1 MIWIYDIETFVNFFC
16 VTFKNPKSQEIKKFV
31 IFDDIQQGEELIK
44 FIQSN
49 SNSWFIGY
57 NSYHFDNPLLNFLYK
72 HSFETCMS
80 PAIEVARNVHKL
92 AIEIIT
98 NDNRDF
104 KYNLPFKHIDLM
116 RMGRYKKSLKLLGV
130 NLKWHKLQDLP
141 VPMDSWIQK
150 DQVNLILDYNLN
162 DVLITEQLYNHLKD
176 SIKFRHELS
185 VEYELDLYNESDTG
199 IANRILEKIYSE
211 SSGLRLKDFKDLRTE
226 RKFIKF
232 DWVVFKDI
240 TFITPEFDTLLEEV
254 KSHTYYKDQPFFSKK
269 ITFHGKTYKM
279 GVGGL
284 HSEDGP
290 KVYEETENMYII
302 DADVGSMYSATLINN
317 ELAPEHLG
325 KKFLRSFTQ
334 IRDDRLKEKELGN
347 KTKSEGL
354 KLILN
359 SSIGKTLSKYSFLYD
374 PLVNLQITIN
384 GQLYILIL
392 IEQLVLNGFEVISA
406 NTDGITALVPKDKLK
421 LYHSICAEWESK
433 YRYSLEYVHYKKYVR
448 RDVNNYLS
456 IKNTGEIKEKGIFTK
471 TIAKKFNNSTDP
483 LNRGWDKPIVSKA
496 LFEYFVNGI
505 PIIKTI
511 GESTDIYDFCIAK
524 KIDDKFT
531 NEFHH
536 LITGEYRKD
545 KLQKSIRYYVSKHLY
560 SGKLFKIDY
569 NTGDMEDYEV
579 GRTVMLFNNYVK
591 CEDMRD
597 YFIDYGYYINYTQ
610 KIINEIINP
619 QLTLF

>member
-1 MIWIYDIETFVNFFC
+1 MIWIFDIETFANFFC
-16 VTFKNPKSQEIKKFV
+16 VTFKDPKSQEIKKFV
-31 IFDDIQQGEELIK
+31 IHDDIQQGEELIK

-49 SNSWFIGY
+49 SQSWFIGY

-80 PAIEVARNVHKL
+80 PAIEVVRNVHKL

-116 RMGRYKKSLKLLGV
+116 RIGRYKKSLKLLGV

-150 DQVNLILDYNLN
+150 DQVDLILDYNLN

-185 VEYELDLYNESDTG
+185 AEYELDLYNESDTG
-199 IANRILEKIYSE
+199 IANRILEKIYAE

-279 GVGGL
+279 GIGGL
-284 HSEDGP
+284 HSEDDP
-290 KVYEETENMYII
+290 KVYEENENIYII
-302 DADVGSMYSATLINN
+302 DADIGSMYPATLINN
-317 ELAPEHLG
+317 SLAPEHLG

-374 PLVNLQITIN
+374 PLVNIQITIN
-384 GQLYILIL
+384 GQLYILML

-406 NTDGITALVPKDKLK
+406 NTDGITSLVPKDKLT
-421 LYHSICAEWESK
+421 LYHKICEEWESK
-433 YRYSLEYVHYKKYVR
+433 HRYSLEYVNYKKYVR
-448 RDVNNYLS
+448 RDVNNYLA
-456 IKNTGEIKEKGIFTK
+456 IKDTGEVKEKGIFTK

-496 LFEYFVNGI
+496 LFEFFVNGI
-505 PIIKTI
+505 PIDKTI
-511 GESTDIYDFCIAK
+511 NESTDIYNFCIAK

-536 LITGEYRKD
+536 LTLGEHCKD
-545 KLQKSIRYYVSKHLY
+545 KLQKSVRYYVSKHLH

-579 GRTVMLFNNYVK
+579 GRTVMIFNNYVK
-591 CEDMRD
+591 HEDMKD
-597 YFIDYGYYINYTQ
+597 YFIDYGYYINCTQ

>member
-1 MIWIYDIETFVNFFC
+1 MNFFC
-16 VTFKNPKSQEIKKFV
+16 VTFKDPKSQEIKKFV
-31 IFDDIQQGEELIK
+31 IHDDIQQGEELIK

-57 NSYHFDNPLLNFLYK
+57 NSYHFDNPLLNYLYR
-72 HSFETCMS
+72 HSFETCMD

-98 NDNRDF
+98 NENKDF

-116 RMGRYKKSLKLLGV
+116 RIGRYKKSLKLLGV

-141 VPMDSWIQK
+141 LPIDTWIQK
-150 DQVNLILDYNLN
+150 DQVDLILDYNLN
-162 DVLITEQLYNHLKD
+162 DVLITEQLYYHLVD
-176 SIKFRHELS
+176 AIKFRHELS
-185 VEYELDLYNESDTG
+185 EVYELDLYNESDTG
-199 IANRILEKIYSE
+199 IANRILEKIHSE
-211 SSGLRLKDFKDLRTE
+211 ATGLKIKDFKNLRTE
-226 RKFIKF
+226 RKFVKF
-232 DWVVFKDI
+232 DWIVFKDI

-254 KSHTYYKDQPFFSKK
+254 KSHIYYKDQPFFSKK
-269 ITFHGKTYKM
+269 ITFHGKTYKI

-284 HSEDGP
+284 HSEDDP
-290 KVYEETENMYII
+290 KVFEETEDMYII
-302 DADVGSMYSATLINN
+302 DADIGSMYPATVINN
-317 ELAPEHLG
+317 NLAPEHLG

-359 SSIGKTLSKYSFLYD
+359 SAIGKTLNKYSFLYD
-374 PLVNLQITIN
+374 PLVNLQVTVN
-384 GQLYILIL
+384 GQLYILML

-406 NTDGITALVPKDKLK
+406 NTDGITALIPKDKLK
-421 LYHSICAEWESK
+421 VYHKVCEEWESK

-448 RDVNNYLS
+448 RDVNNYLA
-456 IKNTGEIKEKGIFTK
+456 IKDNKEIKEKGIFTK

-483 LNRGWDKPIVSKA
+483 LNRGWDKPVVSKA
-496 LFEYFVNGI
+496 LFEYFVNGT
-505 PIIKTI
+505 PIEKTI
-511 GESTDIYDFCIAK
+511 RESTDIYDFCIAK

-531 NEFHH
+531 NEFHR
-536 LITGEYRKD
+536 LIIGEYRKD
-545 KLQKSIRYYVSKHLY
+545 KLQKSVRYYVSKHIF
-560 SGKLFKIDY
+560 SGKLYKVDY
-569 NTGDMEDYEV
+569 TTGGVEDYEV
-579 GRTVMLFNNYVK
+579 GRTVIIFNNYVK
-591 CEDMRD
+591 YDNMKD
-597 YFIDYGYYINYTQ
+597 YFIDYGYYINCTQ